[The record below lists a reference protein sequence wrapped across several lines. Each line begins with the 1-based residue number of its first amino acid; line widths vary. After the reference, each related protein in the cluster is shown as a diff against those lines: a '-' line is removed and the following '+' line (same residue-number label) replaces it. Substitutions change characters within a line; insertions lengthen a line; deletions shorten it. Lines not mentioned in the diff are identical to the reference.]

1 MIQKKIIIQKQRFC
15 CASHTINEQQRYA
28 DVNVVGLP
36 DDDVETNVRIAGLPD
51 RYRVPTL
58 YRSGRPAYFT

>member
-36 DDDVETNVRIAGLPD
+36 DDDVETNVRSAGLPD
-51 RYRVPTL
+51 RYRVGNGGVCWSL
-58 YRSGRPAYFT
+58 W